1 MLGYYLLLFPF
12 AVCFGYLMQM
22 LMRRNKTPLLKVVT
36 CQIAA
41 LACYFLCYS
50 YEGDPNTS
58 LLIADLAKQWITPLA
73 IPLGMA
79 IMNGLLHKKM
89 FTTAV
94 CLWFIPGIL
103 SAIAGTMVHVLG
115 WGEEAHHRI
124 CGNLFDLVTGVEM
137 VYFFVRNFLH
147 MGGRDFAWE
156 RLITFFTK
164 NSASRP
170 LMVIGVSF
178 IVVTLMMMERIIFG
192 PASYY
197 EYYYLGVVRLL
208 INSFVLLLLFNALS
222 LANSPWITLKSLFDI
237 STPVAEGLEE
247 EEEELISTTEEE
259 KEAPAI
265 TGLPSHIST
274 MSPVESTHVLDQI
287 DRLSIAFKKFMEEDK
302 AFLNADLTIEK
313 VSAHLNTNRFY
324 ISRVVN
330 IEHSMTFRDYI
341 STLRIN
347 YAKKYMEAHKDANQ
361 EQVALAC
368 GFSSASYF
376 NRRFKQITGISPQ
389 DWKKK

>member
-50 YEGDPNTS
+50 YECDPNSSATS
-58 LLIADLAKQWITPLA
+58 LLIADLAKQWVTPLA

-79 IMNGLLHKKM
+79 IMNGLRRKKM

-170 LMVIGVSF
+170 LMVIGVSYNVF
-178 IVVTLMMMERIIFG
+178 MLCLIGRFLYTPSSFYEFLILGGIRLVVISM
-192 PASYY
+192 
-197 EYYYLGVVRLL
+197 
-208 INSFVLLLLFNALS
+208 VLLMLFNALS
-222 LANSPWITLKSLFDI
+222 QVNSPWITLKSIFDTSKVSI
-237 STPVAEGLEE
+237 QSLDDEEALAAAESDKSEDE
-247 EEEELISTTEEE
+247 
-259 KEAPAI
+259 P
-265 TGLPSHIST
+265 LPSEIPT
-274 MSPVESTHVLDQI
+274 MTPAESKVVLERI
-287 DRLSIAFKKFMEEDK
+287 DRLSEALHRFMIDEQAYLQSDIS
-302 AFLNADLTIEK
+302 IEK
-313 VSAHLNTNRFY
+313 VAAHLGTNRFY
-324 ISRVVN
+324 ISRMINV
-330 IEHSMTFRDYI
+330 EQSMTFRDYI
-341 STLRIN
+341 NSLRIE
-347 YAKKYMEAHKDANQ
+347 YAKTYLKQHMNVTQDH
-361 EQVALAC
+361 VAYAC

-376 NRRFKQITGISPQ
+376 NRKFKQMTGISPQ
-389 DWKKK
+389 DWRKN

>member
-50 YEGDPNTS
+50 YECDPNSSATS

-79 IMNGLLHKKM
+79 IMNGLRHKKM

-124 CGNLFDLVTGVEM
+124 CGNLFDLVTGIEM

-170 LMVIGVSF
+170 LMVIGVSYNVF
-178 IVVTLMMMERIIFG
+178 MLCLIGRFLYTPSSFYEFLILGGIRLVVISM
-192 PASYY
+192 
-197 EYYYLGVVRLL
+197 
-208 INSFVLLLLFNALS
+208 VLLMLFNALS
-222 LANSPWITLKSLFDI
+222 QVNSPWITLKSIFDTSKI
-237 STPVAEGLEE
+237 SIQSLDDEEALAAAESDKSEDE
-247 EEEELISTTEEE
+247 
-259 KEAPAI
+259 P
-265 TGLPSHIST
+265 LPSEIPT
-274 MSPVESTHVLDQI
+274 MTPAESKVVLERI
-287 DRLSIAFKKFMEEDK
+287 DRLSEALHRFMIDEQAYLQSDIS
-302 AFLNADLTIEK
+302 IEK
-313 VSAHLNTNRFY
+313 VAAHLGTNRFY
-324 ISRVVN
+324 ISRMINV
-330 IEHSMTFRDYI
+330 EQSMTFRDYI
-341 STLRIN
+341 NSLRIE
-347 YAKKYMEAHKDANQ
+347 YAKTYLKQHMNVTQDH
-361 EQVALAC
+361 VAYAC

-376 NRRFKQITGISPQ
+376 NRKFKQMTGISPQ
-389 DWKKK
+389 DWRKN

>member
-1 MLGYYLLLFPF
+1 MLFPF

-50 YEGDPNTS
+50 YECDPNSSATS

-79 IMNGLLHKKM
+79 IMNGLRHKKM

-170 LMVIGVSF
+170 LMVIGVSYNVF
-178 IVVTLMMMERIIFG
+178 MLCLIGRFLYT
-192 PASYY
+192 PASFY
-197 EYYYLGVVRLL
+197 EFLILGGIRLVV
-208 INSFVLLLLFNALS
+208 ISMVLLMLFNALS
-222 LANSPWITLKSLFDI
+222 QVNSPWITLKSIFDTSKI
-237 STPVAEGLEE
+237 SIQSLDDEE
-247 EEEELISTTEEE
+247 ALAASESDKPETEL
-259 KEAPAI
+259 
-265 TGLPSHIST
+265 LPSEIPT
-274 MSPVESTHVLDQI
+274 LTPAESKVVLERI
-287 DRLSIAFKKFMEEDK
+287 DRLSEALHRFMIDEQAYLQSDIS
-302 AFLNADLTIEK
+302 IEK
-313 VSAHLNTNRFY
+313 VAAHLGTNRFY
-324 ISRVVN
+324 ISRMINV
-330 IEHSMTFRDYI
+330 EQSMTFRDYI
-341 STLRIN
+341 NSLRIE
-347 YAKKYMEAHKDANQ
+347 YAKTYLKQHMNVTQDH
-361 EQVALAC
+361 VAYAC

-376 NRRFKQITGISPQ
+376 NRKFKQMTGISPQ
-389 DWKKK
+389 DWRKN

>member
-50 YEGDPNTS
+50 YECDPNSSATS

-79 IMNGLLHKKM
+79 IMNGLRHKKM

-170 LMVIGVSF
+170 LMVIGVSYNVF
-178 IVVTLMMMERIIFG
+178 MLRLIGRFLYTPSSFYEFLILGGIRLVVISM
-192 PASYY
+192 
-197 EYYYLGVVRLL
+197 
-208 INSFVLLLLFNALS
+208 VLLMLFNALS
-222 LANSPWITLKSLFDI
+222 QVNSPWITLKSIFDTSKVSI
-237 STPVAEGLEE
+237 QSLDDEEALAAAESDKSEDE
-247 EEEELISTTEEE
+247 
-259 KEAPAI
+259 P
-265 TGLPSHIST
+265 LPSEIPT
-274 MSPVESTHVLDQI
+274 LTPAESKVVLERI
-287 DRLSIAFKKFMEEDK
+287 DRLSEALHRFMIDEQAYLQSDIS
-302 AFLNADLTIEK
+302 IEK
-313 VSAHLNTNRFY
+313 VAAHLGTNRFY
-324 ISRVVN
+324 ISRMINV
-330 IEHSMTFRDYI
+330 EQSMTFRDYI
-341 STLRIN
+341 NSLRIE
-347 YAKKYMEAHKDANQ
+347 YAKTYLKQHMNVTQDH
-361 EQVALAC
+361 VAYAC

-376 NRRFKQITGISPQ
+376 NRKFKQMTGISPQ
-389 DWKKK
+389 DWRKN

>member
-41 LACYFLCYS
+41 LGCYFLCYS
-50 YEGDPNTS
+50 YECDPNSSATS

-79 IMNGLLHKKM
+79 IMNGLRHKKM

-124 CGNLFDLVTGVEM
+124 CGNLFDLVTGIEM

-170 LMVIGVSF
+170 LMVIGVSYNVF
-178 IVVTLMMMERIIFG
+178 MLCLIGRFLYTPSSFYEFLILGGIRLVVISM
-192 PASYY
+192 
-197 EYYYLGVVRLL
+197 
-208 INSFVLLLLFNALS
+208 VLLMLFNALS
-222 LANSPWITLKSLFDI
+222 QVNSPWITLKSIFDTSKVSI
-237 STPVAEGLEE
+237 QSLDDEEALAAAESDKSEDE
-247 EEEELISTTEEE
+247 
-259 KEAPAI
+259 P
-265 TGLPSHIST
+265 LPSEIPT
-274 MSPVESTHVLDQI
+274 LTPAESKVVLERI
-287 DRLSIAFKKFMEEDK
+287 DRLSEALHRFMIDEQAYLQSDIS
-302 AFLNADLTIEK
+302 IEK
-313 VSAHLNTNRFY
+313 VAAHLGTNRFY
-324 ISRVVN
+324 ISRMINV
-330 IEHSMTFRDYI
+330 EQSMTFRDYI
-341 STLRIN
+341 NSLRIE
-347 YAKKYMEAHKDANQ
+347 YAKTYLKQHMNVTQDH
-361 EQVALAC
+361 VAYAC

-376 NRRFKQITGISPQ
+376 NRKFKQMTGISPQ
-389 DWKKK
+389 DWRKN